1 MTKVWLCSGI
11 HHPKES
17 VRRRV
22 FYIFYKFIK
31 DCKLEI
37 PAEYVTTIVDSMRDV
52 LVVRAELPEPES
64 SEQDL
69 LSEALG
75 SAGLFDS
82 QLYLFES
89 VGTLVSLLS
98 KEPEKQAT
106 VLQVIFRLFIRR
118 HHANKHCP
126 DLVYYQPALDKPTT
140 EHTDAH
146 QRTPR
151 HPPHPPSTPCHPC
164 IGLSLQRV
172 PRRTWSNASACA
184 CMDSG
189 TKASR
194 RSDSGIAGG
203 YEPAPC
209 YS

>member
-1 MTKVWLCSGI
+1 MYVCPFSGI
-11 HHPKES
+11 HHPKEN

-37 PAEYVTTIVDSMRDV
+37 PPEYATTIIDSMRDV

-69 LSEALG
+69 LNEALN

-106 VLQVIFRLFIRR
+106 VLQVR
-118 HHANKHCP
+118 N
-126 DLVYYQPALDKPTT
+126 
-140 EHTDAH
+140 
-146 QRTPR
+146 
-151 HPPHPPSTPCHPC
+151 
-164 IGLSLQRV
+164 
-172 PRRTWSNASACA
+172 
-184 CMDSG
+184 
-189 TKASR
+189 
-194 RSDSGIAGG
+194 
-203 YEPAPC
+203 
-209 YS
+209 